1 VAKINHLIL
10 HEISREKDG
19 EAFKKV
25 IRQTENSLTGVTAE
39 FAESLGSLFTKSNLN
54 IGEFAVG
61 GNTSVKP
68 PFEQFIE
75 DHYTTSDLSCTN
87 FVDLTKEMANMF
99 PVLVETEGKQNVK
112 GGLFVFYEY
121 ELQGKVWLAI
131 AILERSDGYNAKDNN
146 LDLEPSKVIDLR
158 KLYLGATVNLT
169 DWSSGSSSRYIRFKA
184 GLAKGN
190 RDYFENFIGCQR
202 DKSIPKKETRSLKS
216 SISSFSSKELNLDA
230 DKQQEKLDLA
240 HAYIK
245 SRQDEGTDIELS
257 SLAKHVFPENDE
269 DFVVYTTQHYDL
281 GETISIDN
289 QTLRSFK
296 RISGKNKDVSIS
308 FSRDLLKKKV
318 HYNAGKLTFDVIPDA
333 LKQAIEKELN

>member
-1 VAKINHLIL
+1 MAKINHLIL
-10 HEISREKDG
+10 HEVSREKDG
-19 EAFKKV
+19 EVFKKTL
-25 IRQTENSLTGVTAE
+25 RETENSLTGVTSD
-39 FAESLGSLFTKSNLN
+39 FADSLGNLFTKSNLN

-61 GNTSVKP
+61 GNTAVKP
-68 PFEQFIE
+68 PFEQFLE
-75 DHYTTSDLSCTN
+75 DHYTDVELNCAN
-87 FVDLTKEMANMF
+87 FVELTKEMANMF

-121 ELQGKVWLAI
+121 ELQGKTWLAI

-169 DWSSGSSSRYIRFKA
+169 DWATGSSNRYIRFKA
-184 GLAKGN
+184 GLAKGS

-216 SISSFSSKELNLDA
+216 SISTFSSEKLSLDA

-245 SRQDEGTDIELS
+245 SRQDEGADIKLS
-257 SLAKHVFPENDE
+257 SLAKHVFPDNNE
-269 DFVVYTTQHYDL
+269 DFVTYTTQNYDL

-289 QTLRSFK
+289 STLRSFK

-318 HYNAGKLTFDVIPDA
+318 HYNSGKLTFDIIPDT
-333 LKQAIEKELN
+333 LKQAIEQELA